1 MALHALCVV
10 LILGFSSSLMA
21 LDLKKSK
28 VQILPLLKPSINKSI
43 KTGSK
48 DSSPKSEVQS
58 QKPTFGAP
66 VDLIVELALSYQ
78 EQEKGL
84 MYRKSLAPG
93 YGMLFIFPDEQPRQF
108 WMKNTLIP
116 LSIAFIDEKK
126 TIFQISDMNPVKTLI
141 QKKYDR
147 AESVKPAK
155 YVLEVPQ
162 GWFLV
167 NKIGEGSVLKWQD
180 EKKYLKK

>member
-1 MALHALCVV
+1 MVLRVLCVV
-10 LILGFSSSLMA
+10 LTLWLNEVAFA
-21 LDLKKSK
+21 LELQKTTIE
-28 VQILPLLKPSINKSI
+28 ILPHYEPIK
-43 KTGSK
+43 KTGSIN
-48 DSSPKSEVQS
+48 
-58 QKPTFGAP
+58 TFRLKNTKKNSKLSA
-66 VDLIVELALSYQ
+66 VKLIVELALSFDEQ
-78 EQEKGL
+78 EQGL

-93 YGMLFIFPDEQPRQF
+93 YGMLFIFPNEQPRQF

-147 AESVKPAK
+147 AASIKPAK

-167 NKIGEGSVLKWQD
+167 HKIGVGSKIIGLNEEKFLKV
-180 EKKYLKK
+180 KTK